1 MDDLKEY
8 ADRLK
13 FEIMAADFL
22 TTEDRE
28 MVFDLIEKCWVMTMP
43 DQIFINIALLAVGVA
58 IGALLGETSRQQHDR
73 QLFREYINFMTE
85 SEHNNELLF
94 REVIRFQ
101 TEKGTNY
108 EKE

>member
-28 MVFDLIEKCWVMTMP
+28 MVFDLIEKVLG
-43 DQIFINIALLAVGVA
+43 DDNAVWYCSYSQFVGYFA
-58 IGALLGETSRQQHDR
+58 RMRAP
-73 QLFREYINFMTE
+73 
-85 SEHNNELLF
+85 
-94 REVIRFQ
+94 
-101 TEKGTNY
+101 
-108 EKE
+108 